1 MLEAARELVNWLEA
15 GMGDAITEA
24 VSAATSFGCDHVP
37 GNAWVPDEWREAL
50 SRIDK
55 LSLSPA
61 TRTSWMTLLSEGE
74 PLLLPAAH
82 DALTARLITRAG
94 FKAYQVGGFALA
106 GARYAFPD
114 IDLVQFYEENE
125 AIRQI
130 VAASPLPALVDAGNG
145 FGDVKNVT
153 RTVRG
158 YEELGVAGIFIED
171 QKSPVSC
178 GQMGK
183 KEVVPVKEMVGK
195 IKAALA
201 ARKNADTF
209 ILARTDGR
217 SAENVTEAI
226 RRAEAYRDA
235 GADGLYVEGLRSAA
249 ELKRVGKALAGT
261 PLATTMMEG
270 GGRLPW
276 LPPEEIY
283 SYGFAMIMYPTTVI
297 FRVARAIERA
307 LAGLNS
313 GRPMAE
319 GEAVDLD
326 GFEEIV
332 GMPGWQEVETQFG
345 KG

>member
-1 MLEAARELVNWLEA
+1 
-15 GMGDAITEA
+15 
-24 VSAATSFGCDHVP
+24 
-37 GNAWVPDEWREAL
+37 
-50 SRIDK
+50 
-55 LSLSPA
+55 
-61 TRTSWMTLLSEGE
+61 
-74 PLLLPAAH
+74 LPAAH
-82 DALTARLITRAG
+82 DALTARLIARAG

-130 VAASPLPALVDAGNG
+130 VAASPLPVLVDAGNG
-145 FGDVKNVT
+145 FGGVKNVT

-158 YEELGVAGIFIED
+158 YEELGVAGLFLED
-171 QKSPVSC
+171 QTSPVSC

-183 KEVVPVKEMVGK
+183 KEVVSVQEMTGK

-201 ARKNADTF
+201 ARRSADTF
-209 ILARTDGR
+209 ILSRTDGR
-217 SAENVTEAI
+217 SARDVAEAI
-226 RRAEAYRDA
+226 RRGAAYRDA
-235 GADGLYVEGLRSAA
+235 GADGVYVEGLRSAA
-249 ELKRVGKALAGT
+249 ELKRVGKALEGT
-261 PLATTMMEG
+261 PLATTLMEG

-276 LPPEEIY
+276 LPPAEIFE
-283 SYGFAMIMYPTTVI
+283 YGFSMILYPTTI
-297 FRVARAIERA
+297 LFRLVRATERA
-307 LAGLNS
+307 LAGLMA

-332 GMPGWQEVETQFG
+332 GLPGWREVEKRFG